1 MFATSL
7 PIALDS
13 GAGIPGL
20 AVAMVL
26 IALGIGGIKSTITPF
41 IGMLPETELHGFRL
55 VNDFRGP
62 I

>member
-7 PIALDS
+7 PGSLDH
-13 GAGIPGL
+13 GAGVPGL

-41 IGMLPETELHGFRL
+41 IGLLPNLQ
-55 VNDFRGP
+55 P
-62 I
+62 